1 MQSIY
6 RKPRLRL
13 CRVCELEFNPTDPRH
28 RGGFIDICGE
38 CGEEDV
44 PRAIGVL
51 ENKGKTDYSVEV
63 LLNPSPRQRAFVQ
76 RQGSATANTCQ
87 KSIMLGGYGDSAKQK
102 EQE

>member
-1 MQSIY
+1 MRSIY
-6 RKPRLRL
+6 RKPILRS
-13 CRVCELEFNPTDPRH
+13 CRVCELEFNPTDLRH

-51 ENKGKTDYSVEV
+51 ESKGKTDYSVEV
-63 LLNPSPRQRAFVQ
+63 LLNPTPRQRAFVQ
-76 RQGSATANTCQ
+76 RQGAATANTCQ

-102 EQE
+102 EE

>member
-6 RKPRLRL
+6 RKQRLRL
-13 CRVCELEFNPTDPRH
+13 CRVCELEFRPTDPRH
-28 RGGFIDICGE
+28 RGGFIDICGY
-38 CGEEDV
+38 CGEDDV

-102 EQE
+102 EE

>member
-1 MQSIY
+1 MRAIY
-6 RKPRLRL
+6 RKPIITS
-13 CRVCELEFNPTDPRH
+13 CRVCELEFNTADPRH

-63 LLNPSPRQRAFVQ
+63 LLNPTPRQRAFVQ

-102 EQE
+102 EE

>member
-1 MQSIY
+1 MRAIY
-6 RKPRLRL
+6 RKPIIAS
-13 CRVCELEFNPTDPRH
+13 CRVCELEFNTADPRH

-63 LLNPSPRQRAFVQ
+63 LLNPTPRQRAFVQ

-87 KSIMLGGYGDSAKQK
+87 KSIMLGGYGDSAK
-102 EQE
+102 